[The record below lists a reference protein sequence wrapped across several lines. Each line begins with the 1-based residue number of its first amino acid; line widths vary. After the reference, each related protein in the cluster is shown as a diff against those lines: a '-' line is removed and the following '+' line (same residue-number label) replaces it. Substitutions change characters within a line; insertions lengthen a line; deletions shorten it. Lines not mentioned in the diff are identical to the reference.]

1 MIVANKEAYKLSE
14 ETGCPISECKSALLF
29 CKDYCVA
36 FYYLKLTGEAVV
48 RYKKDSD
55 KIVKWNKEDY
65 LKKAERLS
73 KNGIDYF
80 HE

>member
-14 ETGCPISECKSALLF
+14 QTGCSFSECKSALIF
-29 CKDYCVA
+29 CKDYLVA

-48 RYKKDSD
+48 RYKKDSN

-65 LKKAERLS
+65 LKEAKRLA
-73 KNGIDYF
+73 KY
-80 HE
+80 EKL

>member
-1 MIVANKEAYKLSE
+1 MNLQRNEAYRLSE
-14 ETGCPISECKSALLF
+14 ETGCSISECKSVLSF
-29 CKDYCVA
+29 FKDYFVA

-65 LKKAERLS
+65 LEEAERLS
-73 KNGIDYF
+73 KKY
-80 HE
+80 E

>member
-1 MIVANKEAYKLSE
+1 MGVLNKEAYKLSE

-29 CKDYCVA
+29 CKDYYVA

-48 RYKKDSD
+48 RYKKDNS

-65 LKKAERLS
+65 LKEAKELA
-73 KNGIDYF
+73 NNMQP
-80 HE
+80 

>member
-1 MIVANKEAYKLSE
+1 MNLQRNEAYKLSE

-29 CKDYCVA
+29 CKDYYVA

-65 LKKAERLS
+65 LKKAKELA
-73 KNGIDYF
+73 NNN
-80 HE
+80 